1 MYYFLASY
9 NGDTTTI
16 SIITKEK
23 VIDEKE
29 TYINVDNYVESLAK
43 AIIELS
49 HRNSLFHNDINGI
62 GLLISNI
69 GEIYYKDI
77 NRLKNDLE
85 STFGFKAII
94 ESKYDTL
101 ILNLTA

>member
-1 MYYFLASY
+1 
-9 NGDTTTI
+9 
-16 SIITKEK
+16 
-23 VIDEKE
+23 
-29 TYINVDNYVESLAK
+29 VEYLAK

-94 ESKYDTL
+94 ESNYETL

>member
-29 TYINVDNYVESLAK
+29 TYINVDNYVEYLAR

-94 ESKYDTL
+94 ESNYETL